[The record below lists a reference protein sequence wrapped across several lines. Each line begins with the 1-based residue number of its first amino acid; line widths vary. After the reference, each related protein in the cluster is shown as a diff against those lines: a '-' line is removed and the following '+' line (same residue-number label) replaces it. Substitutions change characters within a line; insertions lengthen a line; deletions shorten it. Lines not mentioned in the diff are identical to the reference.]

1 MTVHFRLNYTRIILF
16 FILLA
21 TSTTGYSTVR
31 YVMAGATGSAPY
43 TSWATASGNLQT
55 VINYCNAGD
64 SIWVTQGSY
73 QPAAG
78 TSFVMKEGVKIYA
91 GFTGVET
98 DFSQRDVNNIVTA
111 LEGNGSHVIDNSNN
125 FLTNAAVLD
134 GFNVQYGSATNG
146 AGIYNVN
153 SSPSLINLLI
163 RRNTADNYGGGVY
176 NENSSPLIYSCNV
189 QFNTAQY
196 GGGVANRFN
205 SSPTIWDNSIAY
217 NTAYVGGGISSHE
230 SSSPSIYAFFGENTA
245 VLGGGLAV
253 LDNSVVT
260 ADGGSISHNH
270 ADYGGGFYTN
280 NSGSI
285 TLNETTVIF
294 NDANFNGGGGY
305 NLGNAT
311 VSFLNQSCNLN
322 TAEYGGFLFNSGNV
336 TITGFDLT
344 IGNNTADYGGAIANI
359 DGPIVTLDSCTV
371 YNNHANR
378 YGGVFYNQTSS
389 PSISNSSIYSNT
401 ADEFGGVMFNIQNA
415 SPTITNSSVRFNSA
429 LSGAVMANADQSSP
443 SLDGCTLYLNTA
455 TDNGGVIFN
464 HNSSPNIFNT
474 TIHSNNA
481 LSGAVMANFGQ
492 SSPLV
497 EGCTIYSNTASGNGG
512 VLYSKN
518 SSPTVTNCNIY
529 QNNAANGGGMYNDSL
544 SVLTV
549 NGGSI
554 YNNSGCGIY
563 NNNSATNLNNVS
575 IYNHTNGSR
584 GAITNMDNST
594 LTIDGGSLT
603 VNNNTDG
610 GAIHSENSAVNIS
623 NATISNNTASGKGG
637 AIFNLNGNTN
647 LTNVVINNNDG
658 GIGGGICDEGTG
670 TQILH
675 RVIIRNNTG
684 SNAGGIAG
692 LGTSTITGTDVLM
705 FGNNTTSN
713 GGNPFPNGSAITLA
727 GASSGITLI
736 NSSVANN
743 NGGMNNNAISTQGSL
758 TLSNS
763 IVFGGTAS
771 GTHQYS
777 YSLAE
782 GYNDISNGNVNA
794 TCYTAA
800 DVFTNPSAGDYTLKA
815 TSPAVNRGN
824 NALYPG
830 LDASSIDLAGN
841 ARVYEYSGPGVID
854 LGAYESSFKSIAPD
868 AFGVVYVSTIGA
880 GQQNGSSWEDATND
894 LQKAINAQGV
904 VRVYVAKG
912 TYTVGC
918 GSFIMKQNVGIY
930 GGFDPDNNIRTLDDK
945 RIAPTLTTGS
955 ILDGANTRPVIW
967 NVNNGLTSSATL
979 DGFTLTNAAGVNQ
992 GSIYNDGA
1000 SPRLRNL
1007 FIAGNNTSGI
1017 YNLNSSPTLTNVR
1030 ISGNSARGIYHHGG
1044 NPTLLNTTIAGNT
1057 GEATVV
1063 ITGSITANNSLIC
1076 GTINGAVTN
1085 NYSLFTTDVPT
1096 INSLFVDYTG
1106 GDYSLKYNSPAVD
1119 AGNNSLYSGLSPE
1132 TRDLAS
1138 NPRLF
1143 GTTIDMGAYEFN
1155 LLHDVNNIAY
1165 VSTTGAGKHDG
1176 SSWEHATTNLQGAIN
1191 STGTAQVFVAK
1202 GTYTVGANS
1211 YIMKNGVEIYG
1222 GFDPDNNIRTLDD
1235 DRIAPTLTTGS
1246 ILNGNNARPVIWN
1259 VNNGV
1264 TVSAVL
1270 DGFTLTNATG
1280 NNQGAIYN
1288 TGTSPT
1294 LRNVLITTNNT
1305 NGIYNTNASPTL
1317 INVCLS
1323 SNGIAMY
1330 QNGGTASLINTTIAG
1345 NTTAANIVSGGITAK
1360 NSLVCGTVSGSITDN
1375 ASIITADAGIINS
1388 IFADYGGGDYSLKYA
1403 GPATNTGNNSL
1414 FPGLSAQTKDL
1425 AGNARLFGT
1434 NIDLGAYEFN
1444 ILHDANNIVYVSTTG
1459 AGKHDGSSWENATSV
1474 LQGAINTPGATKV
1487 FVAKGTYTVG
1497 GNSYIMK
1504 DGVEIYGGF
1513 DPGNNIRTL
1522 DDDRIAPTAT
1532 AGSILNGNNTR
1543 PVIWNV
1549 NNGVTASAVLDGF
1562 TLTNAAGNNQG
1573 SVYNTGT
1580 SPTLRNLLITTNN
1593 TNGVYNTNAS
1603 PTLINVCL
1611 SSNSTAMY
1619 QNGGT
1624 ASLINTTIAGNTTA
1638 ANIASGGITANNS
1651 LVCGTVSG
1659 SMTNNTSIITTD
1671 VGVINSLFAD
1681 FAGGDYSLSYDSP
1694 AINAG
1699 DNSLFPGLSAQTKD
1713 LAGSP
1718 RLFGTN
1724 IDMGAYESGLS
1735 ADNYGIIYVKTI
1747 GVGVKNGSSWE
1758 NATNDLHA
1766 ALIAKGVQKIFV
1778 AKGTYPV
1785 GGSSYTMKN
1794 NLEIYGGFDPENN
1807 IRTLDDDRIL
1817 PSETESGSVLDGQGT
1832 KQVIVNVF
1840 TAGTALD
1847 TSAVLDGFTVS
1858 GGYTSNN
1865 GGGMYNEYASPLL
1878 RHVVFQ
1884 SNSTRAIRF
1893 GGGMYNSNSSPVLR
1907 QCSFLSN
1914 SAGYGGGVYNAS
1926 SAPTFANCLFENNSS
1941 NIAAGALYNTGS
1953 TTTVTNTRFIS
1964 NTSSTYTAAIHAA
1977 SGDLTMINC
1986 LFSGNQSPL
1995 NSTGAIHLPGGTNTL
2010 INVTMAGNGDYGIS
2024 GNALYNL
2031 KNSIIWDEIL
2041 GNYDADHCMIK
2052 NKSDETNGN
2061 LDATAYTA
2069 ADIFMDPATGN
2080 YALKSTSPVIDQG
2093 DNRLFPGLNGSTK
2106 DLAGNLR
2113 LMGTKIDMGAFEFG
2127 TPLPVKLLSFTVQK
2141 QGESAVLTWRTATE
2155 QNNHGFEIQRST
2167 DGKYWTPLTFI
2178 PTQADGGNSLS
2189 PLQYSYSDDTPA
2201 KAVNYYRLK
2210 QMDRNGSFEYSI
2222 IRSVSF
2228 DGGRAINV
2236 YPNPATIQVTV
2247 TGLQK
2252 EDHITLV
2259 DGLGNKVRQYGS
2271 DGEEMTVPMD
2281 QLQRGIYYIVVTN
2294 AGRAVAT
2301 FKVVKGE

>member
-1 MTVHFRLNYTRIILF
+1 MIFYKFRNDSVRIS
-16 FILLA
+16 LLK
-21 TSTTGYSTVR
+21 VR
-31 YVMAGATGSAPY
+31 YILTFIF
-43 TSWATASGNLQT
+43 L
-55 VINYCNAGD
+55 
-64 SIWVTQGSY
+64 
-73 QPAAG
+73 
-78 TSFVMKEGVKIYA
+78 A
-91 GFTGVET
+91 GFFLMSRAQTPDG
-98 DFSQRDVNNIVTA
+98 NNILYVNINISG
-111 LEGNGSHVIDNSNN
+111 GNGSGNSWSNAIPQLADALLYARQQNNYTNDNPLKIYVAKGTYNPLYS
-125 FLTNAAVLD
+125 AAYD
-134 GFNVQYGSATNG
+134 
-146 AGIYNVN
+146 
-153 SSPSLINLLI
+153 
-163 RRNTADNYGGGVY
+163 
-176 NENSSPLIYSCNV
+176 
-189 QFNTAQY
+189 
-196 GGGVANRFN
+196 
-205 SSPTIWDNSIAY
+205 AY
-217 NTAYVGGGISSHE
+217 
-230 SSSPSIYAFFGENTA
+230 
-245 VLGGGLAV
+245 
-253 LDNSVVT
+253 T
-260 ADGGSISHNH
+260 ADGGRENSFVMIKNVQMYGGFDPLNGISDLDDPRIFGDDGSILSGDVGNSGVDSNYVFHVLIAGGDLDSAKVDGFTISHGN
-270 ADYGGGFYTN
+270 ADINSVTIVSLNPLAFAANIRGGGMYVYSSSPVVNNVIISNNKSDFYGGGIYCENSWLVLTN
-280 NSGSI
+280 VTISNNTATKIGGGGLFATNSSP
-285 TLNETTVIF
+285 IF
-294 NDANFNGGGGY
+294 NNTTISNNTASNGGGIMVQGSTTIS
-305 NLGNAT
+305 NVNII
-311 VSFLNQSCNLN
+311 NN
-322 TAEYGGFLFNSGNV
+322 TANTYGGGINSMNNENLTINNSVISGNRGIGGGLSNINGSATLNDVIITNNRSHISGGAIFNWNSGN
-336 TITGFDLT
+336 ITMNGGEMT
-344 IGNNTADYGGAIANI
+344 GNVAWVNGGAI
-359 DGPIVTLDSCTV
+359 S
-371 YNNHANR
+371 NNLNSNVVLNDVSIHADTSV
-378 YGGVFYNQTSS
+378 YGGGIYND
-389 PSISNSSIYSNT
+389 IST
-401 ADEFGGVMFNIQNA
+401 L
-415 SPTITNSSVRFNSA
+415 TI
-429 LSGAVMANADQSSP
+429 
-443 SLDGCTLYLNTA
+443 
-455 TDNGGVIFN
+455 NGGSFVE
-464 HNSSPNIFNT
+464 NI
-474 TIHSNNA
+474 
-481 LSGAVMANFGQ
+481 
-492 SSPLV
+492 
-497 EGCTIYSNTASGNGG
+497 
-512 VLYSKN
+512 
-518 SSPTVTNCNIY
+518 
-529 QNNAANGGGMYNDSL
+529 GGGMYNDS
-544 SVLTV
+544 STV
-549 NGGSI
+549 TLNGVDFLNNYFNSNGGAL
-554 YNNSGCGIY
+554 NNVDSNIDMTDVNISGNSAFQNGGGIY
-563 NNNSATNLNNVS
+563 NNNSNLTMKDV
-575 IYNHTNGSR
+575 
-584 GAITNMDNST
+584 
-594 LTIDGGSLT
+594 TISD
-603 VNNNTDG
+603 
-610 GAIHSENSAVNIS
+610 NIS
-623 NATISNNTASGKGG
+623 GT
-637 AIFNLNGNTN
+637 
-647 LTNVVINNNDG
+647 
-658 GIGGGICDEGTG
+658 GGGICDVGT
-670 TQILH
+670 TTHTLE
-675 RVIIRNNTG
+675 RVIIKGNAG
-684 SNAGGIAG
+684 YVAGGIAG
-692 LGTSTITGTDVLM
+692 LGTSTITGTDIL
-705 FGNNTTSN
+705 FSGNITFSN
-713 GGNPFPNGSAITLA
+713 DGIPFPNGSAITLSN
-727 GASSGITLI
+727 ASSVISLI
-736 NSSVANN
+736 NATVVDN
-743 NGGMNNNAISTQGSL
+743 NGGMDNNSISTQGSL
-758 TLSNS
+758 SLANS
-763 IVFGGTAS
+763 IVFGNMAS
-771 GTHQYS
+771 GTHQYN
-777 YSLAE
+777 YSLIE
-782 GYNDISNGNVNA
+782 GNTDTSNGNIDASGITPTDLFSDSFGGN
-794 TCYTAA
+794 
-800 DVFTNPSAGDYTLKA
+800 YTLNPG
-815 TSPAVNRGN
+815 SPAIDKGLNS
-824 NALYPG
+824 LYPN
-830 LDASSIDLAGN
+830 LDASSTDLAGN
-841 ARVYEYSGPGVID
+841 ARVFDYSNSGIID
-854 LGAYESSFKSIAPD
+854 LGAYESSYRGTSHD
-868 AFGVVYVSTIGA
+868 AFGIVYVKSSATGLK
-880 GQQNGSSWEDATND
+880 NGSSWEDATDD
-894 LQKAINAQGV
+894 LQSAINTLGAI
-904 VRVYVAKG
+904 RVYVAKG
-912 TYTVGC
+912 TYPVATS
-918 GSFIMKQNVGIY
+918 SFIMKQNVGIY

-1017 YNLNSSPTLTNVR
+1017 YNLNASPTLTNVC
-1030 ISGNSARGIYHHGG
+1030 INGNSARGIYHHGG

-1057 GEATVV
+1057 GEAAVV

-1085 NYSLFTTDVPT
+1085 NYSLFTTDIPT
-1096 INSLFVDYTG
+1096 INSLFVDYAG
-1106 GDYSLKYNSPAVD
+1106 GDFSLKYNSPAVD

-1155 LLHDVNNIAY
+1155 LLHDGNNIAY

-1176 SSWEHATTNLQGAIN
+1176 SSWENATTNLQGAIN
-1191 STGTAQVFVAK
+1191 STGTMKVFVAK

-1222 GFDPDNNIRTLDD
+1222 GFDPDINIRTLDD
-1235 DRIAPTLTTGS
+1235 DRIAPTATAGS

-1264 TVSAVL
+1264 TAGAVL
-1270 DGFTLTNATG
+1270 DGFTLTNSAG

-1294 LRNVLITTNNT
+1294 LRNLLITANNT
-1305 NGIYNTNASPTL
+1305 NGVYNTNASPTL

-1323 SNGIAMY
+1323 SNSTAMY
-1330 QNGGTASLINTTIAG
+1330 QNGGTANLINTTIAG
-1345 NTTAANIVSGGITAK
+1345 NTTAANIASGGITAK
-1360 NSLVCGTVSGSITDN
+1360 NSLICGTVSGTITDN

-1388 IFADYGGGDYSLKYA
+1388 IFADYSGGDYSLKYT

-1414 FPGLSAQTKDL
+1414 FPGLSAQTRDL

-1444 ILHDANNIVYVSTTG
+1444 ILHDINNIVYVSTTG

-1513 DPGNNIRTL
+1513 DPDINIRTL
-1522 DDDRIAPTAT
+1522 NDDRIAPTAT

-1573 SVYNTGT
+1573 AIYNTGT
-1580 SPTLRNLLITTNN
+1580 SPTLRNLLITANN

-1611 SSNSTAMY
+1611 SSNGIAMY

-1624 ASLINTTIAGNTTA
+1624 ANLINTTIAGNTTA
-1638 ANIASGGITANNS
+1638 ANIVSGGITANNS

-1659 SMTNNTSIITTD
+1659 SMTNNASIITAD
-1671 VGVINSLFAD
+1671 AGIISSLFAD
-1681 FAGGDYSLSYDSP
+1681 FTGGDYSLSYDSP

-1778 AKGTYPV
+1778 AKGAYPV
-1785 GGSSYTMKN
+1785 GGASYTMKN

-1807 IRTLDDDRIL
+1807 IRTLDDNRIL

-1832 KQVIVNVF
+1832 KQVIVNLF

-1858 GGYTSNN
+1858 GGFTINN

-1878 RHVVFQ
+1878 RHVVFA
-1884 SNSTRAIRF
+1884 SNSTGAIRY

-1926 SAPTFANCLFENNSS
+1926 SAPTFENCLFENNNS

-1995 NSTGAIHLPGGTNTL
+1995 NSTGAIHLPGGTNTF
-2010 INVTMAGNGDYGIS
+2010 INITMADNGDYGIS
-2024 GNALYNL
+2024 GSALYSL
-2031 KNSIIWDEIL
+2031 KNCIIWDEIQ

-2069 ADIFMDPATGN
+2069 TDIFMDPTAGD

-2093 DNRLFPGLNGSTK
+2093 DNSLFPGLNGSTK

-2113 LMGTKIDMGAFEFG
+2113 LLGTKIDMGAFEFG
-2127 TPLPVKLLSFTVQK
+2127 MPLPIKLLSFTVQK
-2141 QGESAVLTWRTATE
+2141 QDGKAVLTWCTATE

-2178 PTQADGGNSLS
+2178 PSKAHDGNSLS

-2210 QMDRNGSFEYSI
+2210 QIDRNGSYEYSI

-2236 YPNPATIQVTV
+2236 YPNPATVQVTV

-2252 EDHITLV
+2252 DDHIAIV
-2259 DGLGNKVRQYGS
+2259 DGLGNKVRQYES
-2271 DGEEMTVPMD
+2271 DDEKMTVPMD
-2281 QLQRGIYYIVVTN
+2281 QLQHGIYYIIVTN
-2294 AGRAVAT
+2294 GDTAVAT